1 MKKQVVIYLSIF
13 ALFFLYG
20 CTSMNFIPPQF
31 SLATA
36 DYVDKTIS
44 ENTEKTAAEVMAKA
58 EAIIEEKISEQKKQ
72 VETIIKDIEN
82 QRKNTEEVLASM
94 EDMTKKSQ
102 TIDYQFRKMMEDI
115 QSSKRET
122 QDDLDE
128 MSVTLNADIGK
139 MSDTL
144 TVNLTKLSKLINDN
158 VQSLKAQD
166 QQFTDIINQLQTQL
180 ENTPEKTLEGLRKA
194 IEEFLKEN

>member
-1 MKKQVVIYLSIF
+1 MKKQMVIFLSIF
-13 ALFFLYG
+13 ALFFLCG

-44 ENTEKTAAEVMAKA
+44 KTADKTAEEVMAKA
-58 EAIIEEKISEQKKQ
+58 ETIIEEKIAEQKKQ
-72 VETIIKDIEN
+72 VETIIQDIEN
-82 QRKNTEEVLASM
+82 QRKNIEEVLASM
-94 EDMTKKSQ
+94 EDITKKSK

-122 QDDLDE
+122 RDNLDE
-128 MSVTLNADIGK
+128 MSVALNASLEK

-144 TVNLTKLSKLINDN
+144 TVNLANLYKLINDN
-158 VQSLKAQD
+158 VQSLEAQD
-166 QQFTDIINQLQTQL
+166 QQFAEIINQLQTQL
-180 ENTPEKTLEGLRKA
+180 DGTPEKTLEGLREA
-194 IEEFLKEN
+194 IDEFLKEN